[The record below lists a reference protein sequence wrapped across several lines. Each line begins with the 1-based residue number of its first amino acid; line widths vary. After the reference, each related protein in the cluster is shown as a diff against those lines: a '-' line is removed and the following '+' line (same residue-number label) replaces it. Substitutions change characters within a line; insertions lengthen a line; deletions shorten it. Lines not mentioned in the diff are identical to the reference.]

1 LSADLLERALF
12 SFGRAAITAFN
23 NKIAQGKARLDFAR
37 PENREFWLAGYQ
49 YIKSLIMKG
58 TFRTALEW
66 AKLLFSLDPE
76 GDPYSM
82 PFLINHLALQSH
94 EHQWF
99 LDICPALNTHI
110 LTADSGT
117 ILTIIPM
124 IISQAYAAMSLRD
137 GPGCRMFLTDTMRAY
152 PWIFTRLFKELNLD
166 APKSIWGQQPRTDAE
181 SLITELYVLQTKDL
195 WNTPEATS
203 LLMEI
208 AHTIPKVDA
217 GNTSPKVTNAQM
229 TLNVVRFIY
238 LDNTPSLM
246 SLLPSHLL
254 HRPNNSDADPLPP
267 DENIFSYPAQR
278 NAIRGRDAPRGDLG
292 GDFFDPLAA
301 LARLVPGFRN
311 NQAGGREENDAEFNR
326 VLEELEEI
334 VSGEHDGFSDDE
346 TESEREGEQR
356 EDAPPGVITRLMNM
370 LWRSGNVVQNY
381 GESDGDGGHA
391 TDSSMPELV
400 DGDRGERGEETDDEM
415 PELVDAEHT
424 SP

>member
-1 LSADLLERALF
+1 
-12 SFGRAAITAFN
+12 
-23 NKIAQGKARLDFAR
+23 
-37 PENREFWLAGYQ
+37 
-49 YIKSLIMKG
+49 MKG

-76 GDPYSM
+76 GDPYCM
-82 PFLINHLALQSH
+82 PLLIHHLALQSH

-99 LDICPALNTHI
+99 LEICPALNKQI
-110 LTADSGT
+110 LTADSGE
-117 ILTIIPM
+117 ILTPIPLM
-124 IISQAYAAMSLRD
+124 ISQAYAAMSLRD
-137 GPGCRMFLTDTMRAY
+137 GPGCRMILTDNMKTF

-217 GNTSPKVTNAQM
+217 GGASPKVTNAEM

-267 DENIFSYPAQR
+267 DENIFSYPAQQ
-278 NAIRGRDAPRGDLG
+278 NAIQGHGGAPRGDLG

-301 LARLVPGFRN
+301 LARLLPGFRN
-311 NQAGGREENDAEFNR
+311 NQAGGRDEHEAELNR
-326 VLEELEEI
+326 VLEEI
-334 VSGEHDGFSDDE
+334 VGGEHDGFSDDE

-356 EDAPPGVITRLMNM
+356 VDAPAGVITRLMNM
-370 LWRSGNVVQNY
+370 LWRSGNAVQ
-381 GESDGDGGHA
+381 H
-391 TDSSMPELV
+391 
-400 DGDRGERGEETDDEM
+400 DRENDDERGSEATELIDGEGEGTDDEM
-415 PELVDAEHT
+415 PPLVDAE
-424 SP
+424 